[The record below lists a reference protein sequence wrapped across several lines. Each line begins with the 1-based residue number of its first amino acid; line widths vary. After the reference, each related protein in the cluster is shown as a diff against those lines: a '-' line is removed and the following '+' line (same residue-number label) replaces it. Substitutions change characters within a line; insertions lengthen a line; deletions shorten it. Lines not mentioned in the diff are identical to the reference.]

1 MSVTIKVLNAKQTV
15 STHKVTQ
22 GRPVVLQ
29 AKNNVNY
36 QLTDDQTGFG
46 PQNILTKRDGDN
58 LVVMLENGDMQPDI
72 IIENYYSEKGTSNLI
87 TGLHENGKIYAYVPE
102 SGKVGESISLLAE
115 EVIAPQAL
123 GGTELVVPFWAF
135 NPWWLGGIAGVAGVA
150 ALLAGGSG
158 GKGGAAQAVEPA
170 PVNKPTGENES
181 IPTGQPETPITNTPT
196 PTLTPTPAPT
206 GGIPLPP
213 PNPDIDADGRTDVQE
228 IRDAGKEIDALADL
242 VKQYND
248 LVETFKNNGGNAAQG
263 LISPSEAQILSGLRG
278 LIEQTQ
284 KELKDKFGEFLPN
297 ISGKSGVLADLAKI
311 QVELVESND
320 KDGDGRIDQGTPD
333 SELSQ
338 TQNALTSLSGFY
350 RAVGGPRARIPNLK
364 GKKAITPE
372 DRAEVVAVNAEIE
385 KLKAEV
391 QKMINGLPD
400 GVGDKQALQ
409 AQLNAI
415 QAFAVPAVT
424 DVNRDGNVDSAA
436 DLVNYAQQLDR
447 AVRDEEAKLKLKTD
461 LITPQDRAK
470 LDALNRDLA
479 AAKEAALAKIEEELK
494 DNPNDQAL
502 KRLKSED
509 IEGLEQTDEQLFPIT
524 DRNSDGINDLNDA
537 GEKVEAAVEA
547 SRKAKEKYD
556 ELVAKGVVNPEDNA
570 ELKQLNQAVEKA
582 KKAAEEAIALL
593 PEDQSG
599 RTGLLEQMEEVVTQP
614 ELAINDSNADGTP
627 DSAAELVA
635 YAQQLAEKAKTALQ
649 EAGEAPTAA
658 QQAAIQSLNDQ
669 ILAAKAAAKAALD
682 QLPKSNDKQKLAD
695 DLAKVQGVIVPDV
708 ANNGDATAE
717 TADDAERKVKAAEAL
732 EAKAQTL
739 KANIEADGA
748 ISAEE
753 AAQLEAL
760 NEQIETAKAAAKQ
773 AVDALPDDNEAKKG
787 LTERTNEVETVTVR
801 EVNDR
806 DNDGKPDNEEYSRAL
821 ALGEAVKA
829 AKAEAEAALKAVTKD
844 GIVNPQEQ
852 QAVIEAN
859 KKLQAALDKFNEA
872 AKAIPDA
879 YLDSL
884 PQGKEAVK
892 AAFAELAN
900 SDGKPVDVPAVNDSN
915 SDGKID
921 TPAELVAYAEQ
932 LAQQAKTE
940 KEKLVGTTDEPKENP
955 AITPAQKAALD
966 NLNKQVEAAKQAA
979 LDAIEKAKTAAENN
993 RALSAEQKEETQR
1006 ALDALKADAN
1016 AVEPQSAVAV
1026 TDADADGTL
1035 DSAEI
1040 ANVTEKADELAEK
1053 VTAAQQKLDQI
1064 NAKAAITPEDQQAIA
1079 TLNEEIQA
1087 AKAELAKLA
1096 DELPNT
1102 EEGKAKQE
1110 ALAQQLAAIDP
1121 LPLPVV
1127 NDLNA
1132 DGTPDSPSDLVA
1144 KAEALEKA
1152 AEELLKTLNEND
1164 AISPQDVAALEKANA
1179 KVAAAKQ
1186 AAKQAITAAKEA
1198 GTLSEEDA
1206 KAFTTRLD
1214 NVDEVQIPAVN
1225 DRNND
1230 GTIDSE
1236 EPEADNVE
1244 ALIAAAE
1251 KARDEAQAKLDQLR
1265 NDDGLYS
1272 ADEAAQVAELNKV
1285 VDEAK
1290 QAAQA
1295 ALDKLPEGDEK
1306 AKLAER
1312 LDDVQPAEAP
1322 ITDKDNDGKADSTEL
1337 DRAIDLVNKAAA
1349 LAEAAKKAEADAKK
1363 DGAVNPEEAKKVEEL
1378 NEQLAAAK
1386 KAAEAAIQDLPKED
1400 AAEAA
1405 KLTQRLE
1412 EQQPT
1417 TKPSVNDQDSDGTP
1431 DNKELER
1438 AQALLEEAKAAK
1450 QAADNALEN
1459 AKKNGLIT
1467 PTEKAAVDEANQK
1480 LADAKAKL
1488 EEAVKGLPTEG
1499 ESLNDVQKAA
1509 VQQLK
1514 DALKTPTTLA
1524 EVESPVVTDNN
1535 SDGKADSPAELV
1547 EAAIKAAAKAKEK
1560 LAEIKQADTA
1570 NTPNQAENNITAEER
1585 AELDKLVKDA
1595 EAAKAA
1601 AEKAVNDAFNAP
1613 NNTAEERVALR
1624 AEKAK
1629 LDDPQNQPP
1638 AAADLPAVNDRNNNG
1653 KDDETERTE
1662 ALEAARQALDVK
1674 KAALDEA
1681 VRAATGVTE
1690 AQQQAVAEANK
1701 ALEAAK
1707 AAAEKALSELPTF
1720 DDEAKDNEIAEKLDA
1735 VQALKPAELPAVTAK
1750 DDDTKLNAEELVKA
1764 AQAAEKA
1771 AQQTL
1776 EDALNDDGVIDAE
1789 EQAEIIAANEKVAAA
1804 KKAADAAVKVLDDDA
1819 EKAELGEQLKDVA
1832 EVPVPDVTANDAARK
1847 AADEAVKEAERK
1859 EAEIEAKRDE
1869 LLKDGILSPD
1879 DKAVLDSLNE
1889 ELKGLKE
1896 AAADKVAELPADEQT
1911 PFSQRLDDVQ
1921 PVDSSANDAND
1932 DKAKDAT
1939 QLANATE
1946 LLNRA
1951 EALQQEAKKLAE
1963 QAAKNGT
1970 ISADEK
1976 AKVDEAIA
1984 AYNDAKEA
1992 AEEAIND
1999 LSTPSQDTDKQG
2011 LTDRL
2016 AKIEQ
2021 GEQQAL
2027 TADDLDN
2034 DGEKDTAEVDR
2045 AKALLDEAKKAKAAY
2060 DEAMKATT
2068 DGTTPAEQAKVA
2080 EAVKAFEDAK
2090 RKALEAVNGA
2100 PENTAG
2106 KADTKTAIEALKLV
2120 EPTTENPNPNP
2131 IPAVTQNEQGD
2142 PLSVSELADKAAE
2155 AAQAAKQALEE
2166 AKKPE
2171 NGESLTPE
2179 EVANINA
2186 LVDAAEAAK
2195 KAAEKAVTEALAN
2208 NPNDPDATAAQTKLG
2223 NQDEVPTTEKQEAND
2238 VDGDGKLDSAEAQ
2251 TAQDKLTAAQAAKLA
2266 VEAAKQAVDDANGNV
2281 TPELQQA
2288 LINANEALRKAVEAA
2303 EKAIDELPNG
2313 VGDKTAKEAALES
2326 LTPAEVPAVTAKD
2339 DGTKLTAEELVKE
2352 AQKLEKEAE
2361 TLRDELT
2368 KNPPVTED
2376 KRAALAAKNAQVEA
2390 AKEAAQAAIREA
2402 QNATPE
2408 PTDEEKAKLLELS
2421 EQAAAVQPA
2430 LPVPQADSAATKL
2443 DEAQKAVEAAEA
2455 AEKAAEK
2462 ALTDAEEDGVIT
2474 AEEKDAIAA
2483 ANDKVDAAKQAAK
2496 QALDNYKADADS
2508 EPAAAQN
2515 LQERLNNVDAVAVP
2529 QESDKDKDGKD
2540 DAEELARKDRL
2551 VEEAA
2556 QAKRDFD
2563 KALAKAQE
2571 NGLITPAE
2579 QKDLLAKQAEYE
2591 AKKAKALEAIED
2603 TKNLEGAK
2611 PTEDTDKLP
2620 KLAPYAEGKTSA
2632 VPPVNDSDNNGQ
2644 ADNFTQLADEA
2655 SRLAKEAE
2663 KAATEA
2669 KGTDGIISA
2678 EEQAKVNALI
2688 DAANAAKEAAQEAI
2702 NTAKAQDPQA
2712 AGIAAAEAK
2721 LNSAT
2726 ETPSTE
2732 KLKANDFDGDGK
2744 NDSDELAAAK
2754 AKVAAAQAK
2763 KDEVDAKARAL
2774 AEAEQNGNGITEAQ
2788 RKELQAANDQLA
2800 KAKFDAE
2807 QAIKGLP
2814 TQPNATATEDGA
2826 EVNIPTKAAELSGAL
2841 NAMPL
2846 AEEKPA
2852 TKVEENGQ
2860 VRDMTPQELINQA
2873 KALEQ
2878 AAQTDAEIAKADGNS
2893 PVDDDLID
2901 RRNKALE
2908 AAKAKAQE
2916 AINEVKDEEATQTP
2930 NPRNGDDLQEQ
2941 LDGVGNGA
2949 DKADSV
2955 NDQDDNKNVDDSST
2969 AKQKLEEAKQALKAA
2984 QDKLDEIKQNTEGKP
2999 GVKDDIITT
3008 ADQNALKQANA
3019 ALEEAK
3025 KAALVEINKLPE
3037 GNEKAKLLQELNDL
3051 TPPTVPEVNT
3061 LPVVTLTAKEGGN
3074 VEVSLPAAAEVG
3086 DTVVMKVTKPGETE
3100 ETTVNL
3106 TKGANGW
3113 TSDNTAIVP
3122 STTGNTT
3129 TIPANRVKDSSQVK
3143 AQTQRPGYTSEDATP
3158 ATALVGQ
3165 DSLTK
3170 PTLTAENGG
3179 SVTIALPT
3187 SNVEN
3192 GDTVEVTY
3200 KKPDGT
3206 DAKVTLTK
3214 GASGWT
3220 SNDTAISVNGNS
3232 ATLAAASVKDGTEV
3246 NATTKRTET
3255 ANGTFADA
3263 AADPVTT
3270 QEGGEKLITAVKKG
3284 SSVDFVLD
3292 DTGATMLE
3300 IKRIPDGGTD
3310 VAKITLEKVGDTWKV
3325 KLPKQASDYVQ
3336 PYQELA
3342 SLGMAQPTEQ
3352 NGKLVFNLPAE
3363 HVAGTGEKADGT
3375 DGVVSAVVT
3384 NADGVKVSSNEVT
3397 PDATPRTTVQD
3408 QARMDKDP
3416 TGIRE
3421 NKPGTKGGMIVTVAG
3436 DKISEVDVKFIADYD
3451 SPFVTD
3457 DKKGQSVTWTLRKR
3471 IPTED
3476 NPNLWEVVDN
3486 GVAYRP
3492 LDKGVILTKK
3502 GENLDF
3508 TFTPNVLAGP
3518 IEGNFWQKT
3527 NQTNAQQPQA
3537 SDYTVQVKQHSME
3550 NPPADLTAVKPIVR
3564 APEYD
3569 GLFVSV
3575 PNYSRSA
3582 ATALVGG
3589 DTTRDIRPIDFSKA
3603 TEPTAIS
3610 VFYRTLNTPLMANG
3624 ALKPYNPNESKEN
3637 VSINEQTDWVMKYYF
3652 DGTEVRLLSVESKAA
3667 NAPSSAFQT
3676 VAQGPR
3682 NVVISDNKKEIH
3694 FQNYTAHTGNSKNA
3708 SDVIDNKIPVLEVIY
3723 YDGFGGFPT
3732 LATWGTTNPAAGNV
3746 DAGNYDFDKLHFRG
3760 PEAFTKETHV
3770 GVREILNMD
3779 ENKFSEGSYYL
3790 NEIRKAKAQAA
3801 QGSSGSEI
3809 EAPDLDVLLG
3819 DTVDF
3824 GIDTENLAVLSQP
3837 NREAPQAEETA
3848 ATDEAA
3854 AVETVSVESETAADE
3869 AAVDEAA
3876 ATEEAAAT
3884 TEAEAADDAPR
3895 YADAVMPTSL
3905 GLVEQPSTALI

>member
-72 IIENYYSEKGTSNLI
+72 IIENYYTEKGTSNLI

-115 EVIAPQAL
+115 EIIAPQAL

-158 GKGGAAQAVEPA
+158 GKGGATQAVEPA
-170 PVNKPTGENES
+170 PVNKPTGEIEG
-181 IPTGQPETPITNTPT
+181 IPTGQPVETPITNT
-196 PTLTPTPAPT
+196 LTPTPTPTPT
-206 GGIPLPP
+206 GGISLPP

-228 IRDAGKEIDALADL
+228 IRDAGDEIGALADL

-248 LVETFKNNGGNAAQG
+248 LVETFKNNGGNAAKG

-320 KDGDGRIDQGTPD
+320 KDGDGRIDQGTPE

-338 TQNALTSLSGFY
+338 TQNALTSLSGFF

-364 GKKAITPE
+364 NKKAITPE

-400 GVGDKQALQ
+400 GVGDKKALQ
-409 AQLNAI
+409 DQLNAI
-415 QAFAVPAVT
+415 TAFDVPAVT
-424 DVNRDGNVDSAA
+424 DVNRDGNVDSVA
-436 DLVNYAQQLDR
+436 DLVNYAQQLDKE
-447 AVRDEEAKLKLKTD
+447 VRKEEERLKTKTD

-470 LDALNRDLA
+470 LDALNRDLK

-494 DNPNDQAL
+494 DKPNDQAL
-502 KRLKSED
+502 KDLKSD
-509 IEGLEQTDEQLFPIT
+509 IEGLEQTDGQLFPIT

-537 GEKVEAAVEA
+537 GDKVAAAVEA
-547 SRKAKEKYD
+547 STKAKEKYD
-556 ELVAKGVVNPEDNA
+556 ELVAKGVVNPQDNA
-570 ELKQLNQAVEKA
+570 ELKLLNQAVEKA

-599 RTGLLEQMEEVVTQP
+599 RTGLLEQMEEVTTQP
-614 ELAINDSNADGTP
+614 ELTINDSDKDGEP
-627 DSAAELVA
+627 DTAVELVA
-635 YAQQLAEKAKTALQ
+635 YAQKLAQDAKDALNA
-649 EAGEAPTAA
+649 AGENPTAA
-658 QQAAIQSLNDQ
+658 QQANIQSLNDQ

-695 DLAKVQGVIVPDV
+695 DLAEVQGVIVPDIV
-708 ANNGDATAE
+708 NNGDETAE
-717 TADDAERKVKAAEAL
+717 AADDAERKVKAAEAL

-760 NEQIETAKAAAKQ
+760 NEQIEEAKTVAKN
-773 AVDALPDDNEAKKG
+773 AVEALPDDNEAKKG

-829 AKAEAEAALKAVTKD
+829 AKAEAEAALQAVIKD

-859 KKLQAALDKFNEA
+859 NKLQAALDKFNA
-872 AKAIPDA
+872 AVDDIPEA
-879 YLDSL
+879 YLAGL
-884 PQGKEAVK
+884 PQGKDAAK
-892 AAFAELAN
+892 AAFTQLAQK
-900 SDGKPVDVPAVNDSN
+900 DGAPVAVPAVNDSN

-932 LAQQAKTE
+932 LAEQAKTA
-940 KEKLVGTTDEPKENP
+940 KEELVGTTDEPKENP

-993 RALSAEQKEETQR
+993 RALSAEQKEEAQR
-1006 ALDALKADAN
+1006 ALDELKTAADAV
-1016 AVEPQSAVAV
+1016 APQSAVEV

-1040 ANVTEKADELAEK
+1040 AKVTEKAEALTAK
-1053 VTAAQQKLDQI
+1053 VTEAQQKLDEI
-1064 NAKAAITPEDQQAIA
+1064 NAKAAITPEDQKAIA
-1079 TLNEEIQA
+1079 DLNAQIQA
-1087 AKAELAKLA
+1087 DKAELAKLA

-1102 EEGKAKQE
+1102 AEGKAKQE

-1127 NDLNA
+1127 NDLNQ

-1152 AEELLKTLNEND
+1152 AEDLLKEVSEGR

-1179 KVAAAKQ
+1179 EVAAAKQ

-1198 GTLSEEDA
+1198 GTLTEEDA

-1251 KARDEAQAKLDQLR
+1251 KARDEAQAKLDELR

-1272 ADEAAQVAELNKV
+1272 ADEAAQVAELNKAV
-1285 VDEAK
+1285 ETAK
-1290 QAAQA
+1290 KAAQA

-1322 ITDKDNDGKADSTEL
+1322 ITDKDNDGKADSAEL

-1349 LAEAAKKAEADAKK
+1349 LAEAAKQAAADAKK

-1378 NEQLAAAK
+1378 NKQLAEAK
-1386 KAAEAAIQDLPKED
+1386 KAADAAIQDLPKEE
-1400 AAEAA
+1400 AVKAA
-1405 KLTQRLE
+1405 KLTARLE

-1450 QAADNALEN
+1450 KAADNALEN

-1488 EEAVKGLPTEG
+1488 EEAVNGLPTEG
-1499 ESLNDVQKAA
+1499 ESLNDAQKVA

-1514 DALKTPTTLA
+1514 EALNTPATLA
-1524 EVESPVVTDNN
+1524 EAESPVVTDNN

-1547 EAAIKAAAKAKEK
+1547 QAAIAAAAKAKEK

-1570 NTPNQAENNITAEER
+1570 STPNQAADNITAEER

-1601 AEKAVNDAFNAP
+1601 AEEAVNAAFDAP
-1613 NNTAEERVALR
+1613 NNTAEERAALR

-1662 ALEAARQALDVK
+1662 ALEAARQALEVK

-1707 AAAEKALSELPTF
+1707 AAAEKALSALPTF
-1720 DDEAKDNEIAEKLDA
+1720 GDETKDNEIAQKLDA

-1750 DDDTKLNAEELVKA
+1750 DDGTKLNAEELVKA

-1789 EQAEIIAANEKVAAA
+1789 EQADIIAANEKVAAA

-1847 AADEAVKEAERK
+1847 AADVAVKKAEDK

-1896 AAADKVAELPADEQT
+1896 AAAEKVAELPADEQT

-1984 AYNDAKEA
+1984 AYEQAKEA
-1992 AEEAIND
+1992 AENAING

-2011 LTDRL
+2011 LADRL
-2016 AKIEQ
+2016 ANIEKGKQ
-2021 GEQQAL
+2021 RAL

-2060 DEAMKATT
+2060 DEAMKATEN
-2068 DGTTPAEQAKVA
+2068 GTTPAEQAKVT

-2100 PENTAG
+2100 PENTTD

-2120 EPTTENPNPNP
+2120 APTADNPTPNP

-2142 PLSVSELADKAAE
+2142 PLSVSELAEKAAE

-2179 EVANINA
+2179 EAANINA

-2195 KAAEKAVTEALAN
+2195 KAAQAAIDKAKQAD
-2208 NPNDPDATAAQTKLG
+2208 PNDQAAADAETKL
-2223 NQDEVPTTEKQEAND
+2223 NDTNEVPTTEKQIAD
-2238 VDGDGKLDSAEAQ
+2238 DLDSDGKLDSTEAQ
-2251 TAQDKLTAAQAAKLA
+2251 TAQDKLTAAQVAKGA

-2313 VGDKTAKEAALES
+2313 VGDKAAKAEALKR
-2326 LTPAEVPAVTAKD
+2326 LTPEEVPAVTTKAN
-2339 DGTKLTAEELVKE
+2339 GEKLTPEELVKE
-2352 AQKLEKEAE
+2352 AQKLAEQAEA
-2361 TLRDELT
+2361 LRDQLT

-2376 KRAALAAKNAQVEA
+2376 KRAELAAKNAQVEA
-2390 AKEAAQAAIREA
+2390 AKAAAQAAIREA

-2462 ALTDAEEDGVIT
+2462 ALTDAEKDGVIT
-2474 AEEKDAIAA
+2474 ADEKAAIEA
-2483 ANDKVDAAKQAAK
+2483 ANGKVDAAKQAAK

-2529 QESDKDKDGKD
+2529 QESDKDKDGKN

-2563 KALAKAQE
+2563 EALAKAQE
-2571 NGLITPAE
+2571 NNLITPAE

-2611 PTEDTDKLP
+2611 PTEDTAKLP
-2620 KLAPYAEGKTSA
+2620 ALAPYAEGKTSA

-2655 SRLAKEAE
+2655 SRLAKEAAQ
-2663 KAATEA
+2663 AATEA
-2669 KGTDGIISA
+2669 KGSDGIISA

-2702 NTAKAQDPQA
+2702 NTAKAQDPQPE
-2712 AGIAAAEAK
+2712 GITEAEAK
-2721 LNSAT
+2721 LNSTT
-2726 ETPSTE
+2726 ETPSTD

-2754 AKVAAAQAK
+2754 EKVAAAQAK
-2763 KDEVDAKARAL
+2763 KDEVDAKAREL

-2788 RKELQAANDQLA
+2788 RKELQDANDALA

-2814 TQPNATATEDGA
+2814 TQPDATTTDNGA
-2826 EVNIPTKAAELSGAL
+2826 EVNIPQQAADLTNAL
-2841 NAMPL
+2841 KAMPL

-2860 VRDMTPQELINQA
+2860 VRDMTPQELIDQA
-2873 KALEQ
+2873 KELER
-2878 AAQTDAEIAKADGNS
+2878 AAQTDAENAKADGNS

-2908 AAKAKAQE
+2908 DAKAKAQA
-2916 AINEVKDEEATQTP
+2916 AIDEVKAEEQAQTP

-2941 LDGVGNGA
+2941 LDGVGKGA

-2969 AKQKLEEAKQALKAA
+2969 AKAKLAEAKQALKAA
-2984 QDKLDEIKQNTEGKP
+2984 QDKLDEIKQNTAGKV
-2999 GVKDDIITT
+2999 GEKDDIITT
-3008 ADQNALKQANA
+3008 ADQDALKQANA
-3019 ALEEAK
+3019 ALETAK
-3025 KAALVEINKLPE
+3025 KAALAEINKLPE

-3051 TPPTVPEVNT
+3051 TPPAVPEINDKDGDGKNDAT
-3061 LPVVTLTAKEGGN
+3061 
-3074 VEVSLPAAAEVG
+3074 EVSEATTKINESNTALGQAKTAITNAAQAPEPDSLDTELGATAEILPAAQVAGLSGEGSALKQAQTKFEDANTEKSGVPTEDKSQLPTLKDKPELKEPDNITISNEGNAEGTADKETQGKVTIELANEGKNTDKVVIRFQDEKGNTQTVTFTKTNNAWTANKPIDGMSVNANNGTITLEPNTVAGKGEVG
-3086 DTVVMKVTKPGETE
+3086 KTASTAGTNGMAVKATAYKSNDIDGTTVYTKKEASNTNAPEQDKVVDPFTITQSLENENGKVVVSGMGDKETVTLKYTPNNGT
-3100 ETTVNL
+3100 ETTLNL
-3106 TKGANGW
+3106 KKSGNNWVQSNDA
-3113 TSDNTAIVP
+3113 ALP
-3122 STTGNTT
+3122 STVTVSGDTLTITGTKAGATVDISGQNGVD
-3129 TIPANRVKDSSQVK
+3129 PASASAKT
-3143 AQTQRPGYTSEDATP
+3143 ALITP
-3158 ATALVGQ
+3158 ARAL
-3165 DSLTK
+3165 
-3170 PTLTAENGG
+3170 AENNVFTVEEEAAKNNQG
-3179 SVTIALPT
+3179 SVTITPDADHDKLVIKYKDETGVYLGGYVAPN
-3187 SNVEN
+3187 SNVRFDSATAKEKTLTLVKSNGQWAFEAAPTLVNNPDFAANSNTITQEN
-3192 GDTVEVTY
+3192 GTVTFKPNALLDLSNVTVEAY
-3200 KKPDGT
+3200 KGT
-3206 DAKVTLTK
+3206 TLQ
-3214 GASGWT
+3214 AT
-3220 SNDTAISVNGNS
+3220 SVAVAGQD
-3232 ATLAAASVKDGTEV
+3232 
-3246 NATTKRTET
+3246 RT
-3255 ANGTFADA
+3255 
-3263 AADPVTT
+3263 P
-3270 QEGGEKLITAVKKG
+3270 TAVAW
-3284 SSVDFVLD
+3284 DI
-3292 DTGATMLE
+3292 AT
-3300 IKRIPDGGTD
+3300 RDGGNARFGGTD
-3310 VAKITLEKVGDTWKV
+3310 
-3325 KLPKQASDYVQ
+3325 Y
-3336 PYQELA
+3336 
-3342 SLGMAQPTEQ
+3342 
-3352 NGKLVFNLPAE
+3352 
-3363 HVAGTGEKADGT
+3363 KADRGDVYFNGHALKTHLNLIYTDNSGT
-3375 DGVVSAVVT
+3375 VRSKSLVRPDNLSVKPNENGRGFNTSMDDGTASWRELDSSGNKVPVSAPLIAIVGSPAGSRNTLILDGSYVKDASSITIYEYNGYGLAATSTITAPAT
-3384 NADGVKVSSNEVT
+3384 NA
-3397 PDATPRTTVQD
+3397 
-3408 QARMDKDP
+3408 
-3416 TGIRE
+3416 
-3421 NKPGTKGGMIVTVAG
+3421 
-3436 DKISEVDVKFIADYD
+3436 
-3451 SPFVTD
+3451 
-3457 DKKGQSVTWTLRKR
+3457 
-3471 IPTED
+3471 
-3476 NPNLWEVVDN
+3476 
-3486 GVAYRP
+3486 
-3492 LDKGVILTKK
+3492 
-3502 GENLDF
+3502 
-3508 TFTPNVLAGP
+3508 
-3518 IEGNFWQKT
+3518 
-3527 NQTNAQQPQA
+3527 
-3537 SDYTVQVKQHSME
+3537 
-3550 NPPADLTAVKPIVR
+3550 
-3564 APEYD
+3564 
-3569 GLFVSV
+3569 
-3575 PNYSRSA
+3575 
-3582 ATALVGG
+3582 
-3589 DTTRDIRPIDFSKA
+3589 
-3603 TEPTAIS
+3603 
-3610 VFYRTLNTPLMANG
+3610 
-3624 ALKPYNPNESKEN
+3624 
-3637 VSINEQTDWVMKYYF
+3637 
-3652 DGTEVRLLSVESKAA
+3652 
-3667 NAPSSAFQT
+3667 
-3676 VAQGPR
+3676 
-3682 NVVISDNKKEIH
+3682 
-3694 FQNYTAHTGNSKNA
+3694 
-3708 SDVIDNKIPVLEVIY
+3708 
-3723 YDGFGGFPT
+3723 
-3732 LATWGTTNPAAGNV
+3732 
-3746 DAGNYDFDKLHFRG
+3746 
-3760 PEAFTKETHV
+3760 
-3770 GVREILNMD
+3770 
-3779 ENKFSEGSYYL
+3779 SYP
-3790 NEIRKAKAQAA
+3790 AQAHPTT
-3801 QGSSGSEI
+3801 GSSGSEI
-3809 EAPDLDVLLG
+3809 EAPVPDALLG

-3824 GIDTENLAVLSQP
+3824 GADTANTAVLSQP
-3837 NREAPQAEETA
+3837 SHDTAPQAAEIAAPTANTVEHTEPAATQPQAEETA

-3869 AAVDEAA
+3869 AA

-3884 TEAEAADDAPR
+3884 TEAEAAADAPR